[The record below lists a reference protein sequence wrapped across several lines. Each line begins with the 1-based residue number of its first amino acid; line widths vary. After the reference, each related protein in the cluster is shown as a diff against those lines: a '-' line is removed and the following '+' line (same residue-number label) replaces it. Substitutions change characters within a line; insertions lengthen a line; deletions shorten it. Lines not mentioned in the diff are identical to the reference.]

1 MSLSISKL
9 VPLFLQQNTD
19 QRFTAR
25 QIAEWMLATYPEECA
40 EKRRRSTATKT
51 PLDSDSALLQ
61 QLVAEIGAQRPQ
73 IQRKLAGIKTTEGR
87 PRRYY
92 FTERTESAEVAA
104 AEAPQEATRVFESVP
119 TPRPEPSVA
128 MGPEAGLYG
137 LLAEY
142 LFVELDVMSKRIDE
156 RRSRNLRGK
165 GGNKWLHPD
174 LTGMEILNKRWNREV
189 QDCARAHADKSTK
202 LWSFEVKL
210 LLNASN
216 VRESYFQAVR
226 NSSWA
231 NYGYLVAA
239 EISGRDTLPELRVL
253 AGLHG
258 IGLIRLDRENVSES
272 EILIPSRERESI
284 DWGAANRVAEENDDF
299 LDFIR
304 LVRQFY
310 QTGDPRAKDW
320 DFVPA

>member
-1 MSLSISKL
+1 M
-9 VPLFLQQNTD
+9 FLQQNKD

-25 QIAEWMLATYPEECA
+25 EIAAWILATYPEECA
-40 EKRRRSTATKT
+40 EKRRRSTATRT

-73 IQRKLAGIKTTEGR
+73 IQKRVAGIRTTEGR

-92 FTERTESAEVAA
+92 YTDKTESAEIAV
-104 AEAPQEATRVFESVP
+104 AEALQDATPAFEGDPKPIPEATAS
-119 TPRPEPSVA
+119 T
-128 MGPEAGLYG
+128 GPESSLYG

-142 LFVELDVMSKRIDE
+142 LFVELDVLSKRIDE

-210 LLNASN
+210 ILNAAN
-216 VRESYFQAVR
+216 VRESYFQAVS

-284 DWGAANRVAEENDDF
+284 DWGAVNRVADENDDF
-299 LDFIR
+299 LEFIR

-310 QTGDPRAKDW
+310 QTGDPRPKDW
-320 DFVPA
+320 DFVQP